1 MSKIKQIKQ
10 KTSTGW
16 SDPYSLG
23 ADVKN
28 IDNITGID
36 LEELLYFDDPQV
48 KVKIQSN
55 LVLTSVG
62 QSGASQLTAYII
74 RKGLTSK
81 FSGNNNTLITESIR
95 SKTDSDQSDAK
106 ILKHTVIS
114 SDSQYIITSYK
125 RENQNWNIKQINFTY
140 DTSVIDIS
148 AKKQ

>member
-10 KTSTGW
+10 KTNTGW
-16 SDPYSLG
+16 SDPYPLG

-48 KVKIQSN
+48 NVRILSN
-55 LVLTSVG
+55 LPLNLVA
-62 QSGASQLTAYII
+62 QFGASQLTRYITKK
-74 RKGLTSK
+74 RLQSK

-95 SKTDSDQSDAK
+95 SKTDNEQSDAK

-125 RENQNWNIKQINFTY
+125 RKNQNWNIKQINFTY